1 MQEEKKNAQIHFLQE
16 HFLKNKSKASPEEFG
31 GKQFSVYCSLAAAS
45 SADQASQKE
54 PPRAAADDAIHGSV
68 KKPVQDTNLHYPK
81 TGLGGTNAEDKK
93 G

>member
-1 MQEEKKNAQIHFLQE
+1 MQEEKIKNAQIHFLQE
-16 HFLKNKSKASPEEFG
+16 HFLKNKSKAPPEELG

-54 PPRAAADDAIHGSV
+54 PPRAAADAIHGSV
-68 KKPVQDTNLHYPK
+68 EKPVQDTNLHYPN